1 MDFMPYNQQEL
12 LVTYVKY
19 YPGRFE
25 KLDAVRNAMNLKNG
39 NKIVLSYNSES
50 FSSKRIII
58 TVIAKLGHE
67 QECVKNFMH
76 IANSCEEMFR
86 MKIKNKPIPDSKKEK
101 KWSTLFT
108 KPYMNTSTINTFA
121 DLTSHLPPEHNVYF
135 L

>member
-1 MDFMPYNQQEL
+1 MDFMPYNPQEM

-25 KLDAVRNAMNLKNG
+25 KLDAVRKAMKLENG
-39 NKIVLSYNSES
+39 NKIVLSYNSQHYG
-50 FSSKRIII
+50 SKKIII
-58 TVIAKLGHE
+58 TVIAPLGNE

-86 MKIKNKPIPDSKKEK
+86 MKMKNKPIPTNVKEQ
-101 KWSTLFT
+101 KWGKLFT
-108 KPYMNTSTINTFA
+108 KPHMNTSAINTISE
-121 DLTSHLPPEHNVYF
+121 LTAHLPPEHNVYF